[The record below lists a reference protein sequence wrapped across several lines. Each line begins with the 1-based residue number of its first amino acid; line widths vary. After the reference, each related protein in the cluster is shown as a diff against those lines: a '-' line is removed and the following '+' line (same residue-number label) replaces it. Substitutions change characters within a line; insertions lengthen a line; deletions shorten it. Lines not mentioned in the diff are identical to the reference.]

1 VAQNGK
7 KASVRPDLQTRGALV
22 CGSSGIIR
30 QFQKGCSRKPGF
42 RYTQFS
48 EIRAAPVLLA
58 RVPPDRTPLYRTGY
72 ERYSPSFLEYVDTRE
87 DGSQE
92 ARSPGPRVEG
102 RTVASPGITVA
113 GLYT

>member
-1 VAQNGK
+1 M
-7 KASVRPDLQTRGALV
+7 
-22 CGSSGIIR
+22 
-30 QFQKGCSRKPGF
+30 
-42 RYTQFS
+42 
-48 EIRAAPVLLA
+48 A

-102 RTVASPGITVA
+102 RTVASPGITVGSGLDHIQDILRA
-113 GLYT
+113 GLIHRVVEKRSSRKPRA